1 MFIVG
6 DIKTGNTD
14 TCPARLRLRAEVA
27 STHEVLNRC
36 DVLEPLGVV
45 TQEARFGA
53 FHAECSHVT
62 KVEEQQAFQDV

>member
-1 MFIVG
+1 MSLSQL
-6 DIKTGNTD
+6 T
-14 TCPARLRLRAEVA
+14 
-27 STHEVLNRC
+27 SLNLSLHVYSGRYKDRQYRYLTYAFETQSRG

-62 KVEEQQAFQDV
+62 KAEEQ